1 MGKLCIKVMQETMHK
16 NYVDIHH
23 SLERGVER
31 IRLVIIKKW
40 LKNVAIYLGN

>member
-1 MGKLCIKVMQETMHK
+1 MQETMHK